1 MNIGQVYIVD
11 GKAVMPLSPPD
22 LDGYFLQIEIPL
34 DNSTMGNNPTFE
46 GAASFMGGKTLNV
59 RRANEFMERVN
70 NNVNNL
76 SVTIANTKD
85 NKTYVSTYVPISTT
99 PLSIGDDFVEIANN
113 TAYTVFGFFSKEVAV
128 GAGISGKTV
137 TKLYPYGIN
146 VQPVMEYIDMVSNK
160 KFGLSELCK
169 DNDISKGLTD
179 TAKKT
184 IQDMAIQNSR
194 LPFAAVG
201 FPKPNNL
208 LYVKQ
213 DKPQIVAAPIQ
224 IKKYQ
229 AAGNKFVT
237 NQPVDNAIRGWDD
250 IDAAFDAMSNRLS
263 ITFTKEEKRDKY
275 VDWQMQNFI
284 APQFPALPVTGNLL
298 FDEFAIIQISSLTQN
313 DNYLGIYDN
322 DYALMPKKQPNALK
336 YNLGEVGY
344 HSSTID
350 VSYDK
355 SFEPIDYYR
364 MTPKRFLN
372 ECVKMEDYAHYSEV
386 IKFGTTYQ
394 TNKSLTRANQSLI
407 SLATSPIIHYF
418 GAGKFSCLQNNEQPV
433 AGDMFGVGDL
443 INITAKGSDFKMI
456 VLYMYY
462 ALDKKQNKKKI
473 CVCANY
479 KTLGDLLQSDNTIAL
494 FDIEADWLEQNSTSH
509 TSFFEVRKKIKDFY
523 LQSNVP
529 QIGSSVKVSPYKEYK
544 DLLGEEY
551 DDEFLSAVSQLDW
564 MKISELQKKNPQITT
579 AIKRIISEFYILYLK
594 EKAKRP
600 VQAKEEQ
607 TEEINHG
614 KYFFDLGVINNEKRI
629 YDVLEAYIKQELGD
643 EVMQSFVFSTPYE
656 PTAVLDISLDD
667 VPKYMNTGMGILN
680 KLNKMPNY
688 QSTWH
693 NNSQSIVF
701 QEKQE
706 PALAVIVKSMLD
718 SDSEMRFNVK
728 GWDLDIRNVLTSRTT
743 EIVNYYHWA
752 TGDRIMFFLVSVNY
766 VQNESAFPEAK
777 GKKIFPLV
785 LTDYAINRLR
795 YMNRWGLFGTTE
807 EFYDRMVNLI
817 KNAANNFYR
826 SWSDLGFN
834 DFHLDLFVSH
844 STSIA
849 YDRGEKVSEFIKS
862 ANKNK
867 QHITQYLINN
877 KQQVI
882 DYLNSLPI
890 DWGNREQPYMEISS
904 GTPAPVAP
912 VKKRKAKTTTPE
924 PTTPEPTTPT
934 AKIELDYNMP
944 VSVGYVGM
952 LTEQIIKDAQMA
964 KYNKPFSKNIAV
976 RLFRYPL
983 KNGGASELYNLRID
997 IPLNQNTV
1005 MDDFVAI
1012 DGKVAEFGDA
1022 GLFDWPNLLDAKYEG
1037 WQEHH
1042 NKLTSNKPDYF
1053 TLLLSVE
1060 GYDNFQKLN
1069 AAIIE
1074 YFQNISKG
1082 TSTTTTTTTTPTTG
1096 EFQWIKKPWQPFTS
1110 AEANEKYREVYG
1122 TPKDKKL
1129 EFCSFTAGYPT
1140 PNDPPKTIFL
1150 LKMPFSESMESLYFD
1165 LVRNY
1170 EFKVEWDKLSDNYSE
1185 IEKTLL
1191 GIDNTLFFFEEDL
1204 VNVITDIVKAIGMPL
1219 SGTTTTATKPEF
1231 QWTLGNWAM
1240 TLDKEDREALNYK
1253 YDTSDDVK
1261 GLFTVV
1267 KIGEQKYHIYVFDD
1281 CVFTKKFNEIDNAI
1295 KDNVKVLDENEKQK
1309 IYDEFPDSTDEL
1321 YAELTDFKAYW
1332 VKEED
1337 DNFTSIFKPILDK
1350 AKEEYR
1356 ASLQASTQTTAPEPT
1371 KPTVKATK
1379 KTKEPKQPKAT
1390 KPTKTTTKKGK
1401 LSPEELS
1408 SSLDDIDLDF

>member
-34 DNSTMGNNPTFE
+34 DKSTMGSHPTFE
-46 GAASFMGGKTLNV
+46 GGASFMGGKTLNV
-59 RRANEFMERVN
+59 RRANEFMQMVN

-76 SVTIANTKD
+76 SVKIANTKEK
-85 NKTYVSTYVPISTT
+85 KTYVSTYVPISTT

-146 VQPVMEYIDMVSNK
+146 VQPVMEYVDMVGNRK
-160 KFGLSELCK
+160 YGLSELCK

-201 FPKPNNL
+201 TPKPNNL

-229 AAGNKFVT
+229 AAGKKLVT
-237 NQPVDNAIRGWDD
+237 NQPVDNAINGWDE
-250 IDAAFDAMSNRLS
+250 IDSAFDEMSNRLS
-263 ITFTKEEKRDKY
+263 ITFTKEERRDKY
-275 VDWQMQNFI
+275 VDWQSQNFI

-298 FDEFAIIQISSLTQN
+298 FDEFAIIQIGGLSKN
-313 DNYLGIYDN
+313 DNYLGIYN
-322 DYALMPKKQPNALK
+322 NNFALMPKKQPNALK

-344 HSSTID
+344 HNSTVD
-350 VSYDK
+350 VSYDE
-355 SFEPIDYYR
+355 SYDQIDYYR
-364 MTPKRFLN
+364 MSINLFLS
-372 ECVKMEDYAHYSEV
+372 ECVIIEDFAHYSEV

-394 TNKSLTRANQSLI
+394 TNKSLQKETQSLI

-443 INITAKGSDFKMI
+443 IDITAKGSDFRMI

-479 KTLGDLLQSDNTIAL
+479 KHLGDLLQSENTLAL
-494 FDIEADWLEQNSTSH
+494 FEIEADWLEQNATSH

-529 QIGSSVKVSPYKEYK
+529 QVGSSVKVSPYQEYK

-600 VQAKEEQ
+600 VQVQEEQ
-607 TEEINHG
+607 TEKINYG
-614 KYFFDLGVINNEKRI
+614 KYFFDLGVKNNEENI
-629 YDVLEAYIKQELGD
+629 YEVLEAYIKQELGD
-643 EVMQSFVFSTPYE
+643 EVMQSFVFNKDTE
-656 PTAVLDISLDD
+656 PTAVLNMPLDD

-688 QSTWH
+688 QGTWH
-693 NNSQSIVF
+693 KNNQSIIF

-706 PALAVIVKSMLD
+706 PALAVIIHSMLD
-718 SDSEMRFNVK
+718 SDSEMRFKVD
-728 GWDLDIRNVLTSRTT
+728 GWDLDIRNDLTARTS
-743 EIVNYYHWA
+743 EAVNYYHWS
-752 TGDRIMFFLVSVNY
+752 TGDRIMFFLWSVNY
-766 VQNESAFPEAK
+766 IQNSGYFPEAK
-777 GKKIFPLV
+777 GKKIFPFE

-795 YMNRWGLFGTTE
+795 YMNRWGLFGTSE

-817 KNAANNFYR
+817 NTTSNNSYKK
-826 SWSDLGFN
+826 WGDLGFYN
-834 DFHLDLFVSH
+834 FYFNLFVSH

-849 YDRGEKVSEFIKS
+849 YDNNEKVSEFIKS
-862 ANKNK
+862 ASRNSPV
-867 QHITQYLINN
+867 ITQYFVHN

-934 AKIELDYNMP
+934 AKIELDYDNP
-944 VSVGYVGM
+944 DGIYGDEL
-952 LTEQIIKDAQMA
+952 LTVEVIENAQKA
-964 KYNKPFSKNIAV
+964 KYNNTFEPKLQVRQFS
-976 RLFRYPL
+976 YPL

-997 IPLNQNTV
+997 IPKKFQDANIV
-1005 MDDFVAI
+1005 EDFL
-1012 DGKVAEFGDA
+1012 GDKMIELEEQ
-1022 GLFDWPNLLDAKYEG
+1022 GLFDFSTTLDDKYEG
-1037 WQEHH
+1037 FQEQQ
-1042 NKLTSNKPDYF
+1042 NYLVRSKSPDYS
-1053 TLLLSVE
+1053 TLVLSSE
-1060 GYDNFQKLN
+1060 GFDNFRNLN
-1069 AAIIE
+1069 AAMIE

-1082 TSTTTTTTTTPTTG
+1082 TSTTTTTTSTTG
-1096 EFQWIKKPWQPFTS
+1096 KFQWLKKPWQQFTS
-1110 AEANEKYREVYG
+1110 AENNEKYREVYG

-1140 PNDPPKTIFL
+1140 PNDPPKTIFM
-1150 LKMPFSESMESLYFD
+1150 LKMPFSESSESLYID
-1165 LVRNY
+1165 LVSKY
-1170 EFKVEWDKLSDNYSE
+1170 EIKVEWDKLIDNYSE
-1185 IEKTLL
+1185 IEKTPR

-1204 VNVITDIVKAIGMPL
+1204 VNVITDIVKAIGMPV
-1219 SGTTTTATKPEF
+1219 SSAT
-1231 QWTLGNWAM
+1231 
-1240 TLDKEDREALNYK
+1240 
-1253 YDTSDDVK
+1253 
-1261 GLFTVV
+1261 
-1267 KIGEQKYHIYVFDD
+1267 
-1281 CVFTKKFNEIDNAI
+1281 
-1295 KDNVKVLDENEKQK
+1295 
-1309 IYDEFPDSTDEL
+1309 
-1321 YAELTDFKAYW
+1321 
-1332 VKEED
+1332 
-1337 DNFTSIFKPILDK
+1337 
-1350 AKEEYR
+1350 
-1356 ASLQASTQTTAPEPT
+1356 TTAPEPEFEWTSGKWVSILSDKEKEAMNYRYDLGDDFGYQYTMFRVGNQKYIVYAFDNLPPIANLEDFDDLVRDLLLDTDEINTIMDDNKYEIVDVVFAPLKSAMETYWLKIDDDIHYKLRQNQVIAEALEKYNASLNPST
-1371 KPTVKATK
+1371 KTTAKSTEPTVKATK